1 MSRSMGAFERSVRL
15 AIRRVRF
22 FGTRRYCPVC
32 GGYARYFL
40 PATRAGTFGSNPRP
54 DARCPFCYS
63 LERHRLLWH
72 YLRHMTDLL
81 HRPDARLLH
90 VAPERCLEPRLRE
103 RMGSGY
109 VTGDLN
115 RPADIKL
122 DVTDLQFS
130 ASTFDAIICS
140 HVLEH
145 VPDDRAGM
153 SEFHRV
159 LRPGGSAFIMV
170 PVTVEETV
178 EDPTLSDPAERERLF
193 GQDDHVRR
201 YGMDIVDRL
210 DAAGFHV
217 NVIRAKDIFSAAEQV
232 RLAIGSSATGDIFH
246 CVRHD

>member
-1 MSRSMGAFERSVRL
+1 
-15 AIRRVRF
+15 
-22 FGTRRYCPVC
+22 
-32 GGYARYFL
+32 
-40 PATRAGTFGSNPRP
+40 
-54 DARCPFCYS
+54 
-63 LERHRLLWH
+63 
-72 YLRHMTDLL
+72 
-81 HRPDARLLH
+81 
-90 VAPERCLEPRLRE
+90 
-103 RMGSGY
+103 
-109 VTGDLN
+109 
-115 RPADIKL
+115 
-122 DVTDLQFS
+122 
-130 ASTFDAIICS
+130 
-140 HVLEH
+140 
-145 VPDDRAGM
+145 M